1 MIIEASK
8 NYALLLQLKAAALLV
23 FLSFLSGAIA
33 AISIPFAVVFGIT
46 ALTLYL
52 LTALFYIRLFVASL
66 SVHREDDRLIIRKG
80 VIIERT
86 AALPLLSVRYFRV
99 KKTPLSALFGIC
111 TVSAHTSSGRVL
123 MFGLDKESADRIINC
138 TEEKEVEKTV

>member
-1 MIIEASK
+1 M
-8 NYALLLQLKAAALLV
+8 
-23 FLSFLSGAIA
+23 
-33 AISIPFAVVFGIT
+33 FGGT
-46 ALTLYL
+46 ALFLYL

-66 SVHREDDRLIIRKG
+66 SVCRKDNRLIIKKG

-86 AALPLLSVRYFRV
+86 AAVPLLSVRYYRV
-99 KKTPLSALFGIC
+99 KKTPLSALLGIC

-123 MFGLDKESADRIINC
+123 MFGLDKESADAIINC